1 MANAD
6 VLVIGSGFGGA
17 MAAARLTAAG
27 ARVTMIERGPWRDTV
42 PVRSM
47 GIEQRA
53 PLPYGRHFATH
64 VLRTLRSPRT
74 PSALTP
80 NRKGLFDIY
89 VGKGLNVACTSSVGG
104 GSHAYGALN
113 LRPMVDG
120 YWNGHTDDIDE
131 HTMEPHYQR
140 ALEVMGSRAPRPD
153 DQVPNTTA
161 ERYTDTM
168 TFESGWDTVDVA
180 MGFLFPNTASAPAP
194 VATKDGVTR
203 NEADMRDGGFL
214 GSTTGAKTTLD
225 FAVLAGAMKKGL
237 EIESLCEVTE
247 IERLGSGSPRRF
259 RVEARDH
266 RNRHRRAFFADHVIL
281 AAGTLNT
288 LELLLK
294 SRAAGKLTG
303 MPQLGRCFGGNG
315 DFLGY
320 WNLDD
325 PRDLTRGLPVHGFI
339 RMTQQDPLGPGRSWP
354 MIADAAAP
362 NPQDMLIPKWLK
374 NKMTHGS
381 ITVGMGA
388 DAQDG
393 VVHWTK
399 GRMRIEFDPSR
410 SAIYRDLTDAYAR
423 ISAASGKRVLH
434 FRRPLTVHPTG
445 GACLGRTAETGVV
458 DSRGEVFGIDGLFVA
473 DAAALP
479 GPVGGPPAMTVAA
492 WSQHVADRFVER
504 R

>member
-1 MANAD
+1 MTDAD

-17 MAAARLTAAG
+17 TAAARLTAAG
-27 ARVTMIERGPWRDTV
+27 ARVTLIERGPWRDTM

-47 GIEQRA
+47 GIEERA
-53 PLPYGRHFATH
+53 PLPYGRHFASH
-64 VLRTLRSPRT
+64 VLRTLRSPRSPLAPT
-74 PSALTP
+74 L

-113 LRPMVDG
+113 MRPMVEG

-131 HTMEPHYQR
+131 HLMEPHYQR
-140 ALEVMGSRAPRPD
+140 MLEVMGSRAPRPD

-161 ERYTDTM
+161 ERYSNTTV
-168 TFESGWDTVDVA
+168 FESNWETVDVA
-180 MGFLFPNTASAPAP
+180 MGFLLPHTAGAPEP
-194 VATKDGVTR
+194 VMKDGVTR
-203 NEADMRDGGFL
+203 LEADMRDGGFL

-225 FAVLAGAMKKGL
+225 FAVLAGAMQQGL
-237 EIESLCEVTE
+237 AIEPLCDVTE
-247 IERLGSGSPRRF
+247 IERLGSGSPHRF
-259 RVEARDH
+259 RVEVRDH
-266 RNRHRRAFFADHVIL
+266 RNRRRRNFYGDHVIL
-281 AAGTLNT
+281 AAGTMNT
-288 LELLLK
+288 LRLLLA
-294 SRAAGKLTG
+294 SRAAGKLSG
-303 MPQLGRCFGGNG
+303 MPQLGRRFGGNG

-320 WNLDD
+320 WNLDET
-325 PRDLTRGLPVHGFI
+325 RDLTRGLPVHGFI

-362 NPQDMLIPKWLK
+362 NPQGMLIPKWLK
-374 NKMTHGS
+374 NKMTHGA

-410 SAIYRDLTDAYAR
+410 SAIYRDLKDAYAR
-423 ISAASGKRVLH
+423 ISTASGKRVLH
-434 FRRPLTVHPTG
+434 FQRPLTVHPTG
-445 GACLGRTAETGVV
+445 GACLGRTAENGVV

-492 WSQHVADRFVER
+492 WSSHVADRFVAQQ
-504 R
+504 